1 MKYLLDTN
9 IVVHFL
15 RGAYHLDEKLREVG
29 IQNCFVSEITLLELE
44 YGVENSEPSWQER
57 QRVAL
62 DNFTEVFTDR
72 ILPIREAFNLYAKNR
87 SRLRKA
93 GTPISDFDLLI
104 GATAV
109 LHNLIIVSDNVAEL
123 SRIENIQ
130 IENWIVRP
138 NN

>member
-15 RGAYHLDEKLREVG
+15 RGAYRLDEKVREVG

-62 DNFTEVFTDR
+62 DNFIEVFTGR

-104 GATAV
+104 GTTAV
-109 LHNLIIVSDNVAEL
+109 LHKFIIVSDNVTEL

-130 IENWIVRP
+130 LENWIIRP
-138 NN
+138 KK